1 MLYVVVLHDRDPV
14 RAARFETEAER
25 DAYMLGVCHG
35 RGLAS
40 DCCEVEGAECFDE
53 ECDTHNMTVEGYKLE
68 QLVKIREYL
77 AGKKRSYGDK

>member
-1 MLYVVVLHDRDPV
+1 MLYVVVLEDRDPV

-53 ECDTHNMTVEGYKLE
+53 ECDAHNMTVEGYKLD
-68 QLVKIREYL
+68 QLIKIREFL
-77 AGKKRSYGDK
+77 TRKKQSDGHR